1 MKRKL
6 TLLAALLALTGLLA
20 ACTAGSSR
28 PRGAVRLRIFG
39 EPAGGERALPAGG
52 TAGQLRR
59 KRTGDGQ
66 DKPGHRRRPD
76 RIPARDSARIPARGP
91 PCESKH
97 RGGGPDEGEII
108 RQGYDLTLYLEENL
122 PPESWAYIKETELG
136 QFTIGVLEEET
147 VRAAVA
153 AYPGETGRLTIGY
166 QSASCSV
173 ARVEELDR
181 AIPGDRL
188 PGAHLRH
195 GLAPSRRHCRGG
207 GGGHLRL
214 R

>member
-76 RIPARDSARIPARGP
+76 RIPARDSARIPAEDLRVNP
-91 PCESKH
+91 A

-108 RQGYDLTLYLEENL
+108 
-122 PPESWAYIKETELG
+122 P
-136 QFTIGVLEEET
+136 
-147 VRAAVA
+147 
-153 AYPGETGRLTIGY
+153 
-166 QSASCSV
+166 
-173 ARVEELDR
+173 ARV
-181 AIPGDRL
+181 
-188 PGAHLRH
+188 
-195 GLAPSRRHCRGG
+195 
-207 GGGHLRL
+207 
-214 R
+214 